1 MHTQTRVLVAHE
13 PEADHIY
20 CMWCGVRL
28 TIAPHTTPR
37 VKKEAP
43 NSERYYVPAAVMIMG
58 AVRLD
63 WAEKKTNQADCDEI
77 NPGWHWLCIEATTED
92 GAVMLRQ
99 IKEATAAGEGID
111 APCLTEFRVGDIVE
125 ATATIRRKDGRSEL
139 RPGDKATVRA
149 VSKTNPDSPQIIDLD
164 IEGGLPMGDIVCFAH
179 VPLRL
184 LHSPYASAK
193 TLRAA
198 KMLADSSGDDQSL
211 DDIIAALCGYG
222 PLMHHSGNQLAAML
236 VRNILQASAGN
247 EHNAMHQEGGD
258 K

>member
-1 MHTQTRVLVAHE
+1 MTK
-13 PEADHIY
+13 PGPADKRAI
-20 CMWCGVRL
+20 V
-28 TIAPHTTPR
+28 
-37 VKKEAP
+37 
-43 NSERYYVPAAVMIMG
+43 
-58 AVRLD
+58 
-63 WAEKKTNQADCDEI
+63 
-77 NPGWHWLCIEATTED
+77 
-92 GAVMLRQ
+92 
-99 IKEATAAGEGID
+99 D

-125 ATATIRRKDGRSEL
+125 ATATFRRKDGRSEL

-149 VSKTNPDSPQIIDLD
+149 VWKTTPDSPQIIDLD

-184 LHSPYASAK
+184 LHSPYAHAHPRAGIAAK

-236 VRNILQASAGN
+236 VRHILQASAGN